1 MTVHLLKLKKHSK
14 LIRLNRLYFD
24 LLKTKRILTFFM
36 GGLKEHQ
43 LRKLYKTVST
53 RYHFL
58 NVLTA
63 LEYRME
69 FILLKVGFVLTS
81 KQARQLILHGQ
92 VLVNYLPTT
101 AYNYPLQLG
110 DTISIRQEFIL
121 CYKNLLICNLWG
133 TP

>member
-1 MTVHLLKLKKHSK
+1 MTSHLLKLKKHSK
-14 LIRLNRLYFD
+14 LIRLSRLYFD
-24 LLKTKRILTFFM
+24 LIKTKRVLTFFM

-69 FILLKVGFVLTS
+69 FILLKVGFVLTG
-81 KQARQLILHGQ
+81 KQARQIILHGH
-92 VLVNYLPTT
+92 VLVNRVPVT
-101 AYNYPLQLG
+101 AYNYPLQRG
-110 DTISIRQEFIL
+110 DTVSLCQKFIFR
-121 CYKNLLICNLWG
+121 YKSLLVCSL
-133 TP
+133 